1 METETEAQLVSE
13 YDPDIPT
20 FPGETCQSPTLPWA
34 TDAERV
40 VFSAQSAVP
49 TGAEVEDYQTMLRT
63 IANKDF
69 EIKYFKN
76 QLGIHKLDT
85 ERLTN
90 AFEAVIQSQ
99 EEELAER
106 ERLLIHYEKLVY
118 EILPT
123 EHKGKIISDYSK
135 LKDKYSERLEYM
147 TKKDFASQRNLLFTL
162 VERRSRRGMIQ
173 TIREKNPEYSF
184 K

>member
-20 FPGETCQSPTLPWA
+20 FPGETRQSPTLPWA

-40 VFSAQSAVP
+40 VFSAQSVVP
-49 TGAEVEDYQTMLRT
+49 IGAEVEDYQTMLRT

-76 QLGIHKLDT
+76 QLGILKLDT

-118 EILPT
+118 AILPT

-135 LKDKYSERLEYM
+135 LKDRYRERQEHLI
-147 TKKDFASQRNLLFTL
+147 KKDFVNQRKLLYTL
-162 VERRSRRGMIQ
+162 VERRSRLGIIN
-173 TIREKNPEYSF
+173 TDS
-184 K
+184 